1 MAKNRFRRTPEE
13 IELGLTVDQA
23 KQYRKTGEL
32 PKEGL
37 GDKIEKVTKATGIK
51 AFVEFLNGGK
61 ECEGCKKRKE
71 WLNSLRFRRNPLP
84 MTVGEYQ
91 YLKDLFKQNRNT
103 LKATEAV
110 RIYEIHARLWNYK
123 YSPPSSCSS
132 CTIQKVEDLKELFN
146 AYNETL

>member
-1 MAKNRFRRTPEE
+1 MAKSRFRRTPEE

-32 PKEGL
+32 PKKGL
-37 GDKIEKVTKATGIK
+37 GDAVEVVTKATGIK

-61 ECEGCKKRKE
+61 ECEGCNKRKE

-84 MTVGEYQ
+84 MTVGEYEWI
-91 YLKDLFKQNRNT
+91 KDYIKRKTNKV
-103 LKATEAV
+103 KASDSV
-110 RIYEIHARLWNYK
+110 RIAEIHARLWNYK
-123 YSPPSSCSS
+123 YSPPSGCSS
-132 CTIQKVEDLKELFN
+132 CINTKVNDLIELFN

>member
-1 MAKNRFRRTPEE
+1 MSKNRFRRTPEE

-23 KQYRKTGEL
+23 KAYRKTGSL
-32 PKEGL
+32 PKKGL
-37 GDKIEKVTKATGIK
+37 GDIVEVVTKATGAK
-51 AFVEFLNGGK
+51 AFIEWLNGGK
-61 ECEGCKKRKE
+61 ECEGCKKKKE
-71 WLNSLRFRRNPLP
+71 WLNSLRFRRSPLP

-110 RIYEIHARLWNYK
+110 RIYEIHDRLWNYK

-132 CTIQKVEDLKELFN
+132 CAIQKVEDLKELFN

>member
-61 ECEGCKKRKE
+61 ECEGCNKRKE
-71 WLNSLRFRRNPLP
+71 WLNSLRFRRKALP
-84 MTVGEYQ
+84 MTVGEYEWI
-91 YLKDLFKQNRNT
+91 KDYTKRKTNT
-103 LKATEAV
+103 VKASDSI
-110 RIYEIHARLWNYK
+110 RIAEIHARLWNYK
-123 YSPPSSCSS
+123 YSPPGNCSS
-132 CTIQKVEDLKELFN
+132 CVVQKVNDLEELFN